1 MKMGVL
7 KSNKNGIT
15 NGELF
20 LKFICLDNT
29 YHILKLSG
37 CFLKIATYS

>member
-7 KSNKNGIT
+7 KDNKNGIT
-15 NGELF
+15 NDELF

-29 YHILKLSG
+29 YHILKLSD
-37 CFLKIATYS
+37 CFLKTATYS

>member
-7 KSNKNGIT
+7 KGNKNGIT

-37 CFLKIATYS
+37 CFLKTATYS